1 MRTSLVEIIL
11 ITLIVFCLVLL
22 IIGLYNNVVSEK
34 TTLIKSEWV
43 CTDKESKE
51 SKVSIIGGK
60 VYSSSDCINYSK
72 EK

>member
-1 MRTSLVEIIL
+1 MRTSIVEIIL

-22 IIGLYNNVVSEK
+22 IIGLYNSVVSEK
-34 TTLIKSEWV
+34 ITLIKSEWV
-43 CTDKESKE
+43 CTEKE

-60 VYSSSDCINYSK
+60 VYSLSDCINYSK

>member
-11 ITLIVFCLVLL
+11 MTLIVFCFLLL
-22 IIGLYNNVVSEK
+22 IVGLYNNVVSEK
-34 TTLIKSEWV
+34 ITLIKSDWV
-43 CTDKESKE
+43 CTEKE

-60 VYSSSDCINYSK
+60 VYSSGDCINYSK

>member
-22 IIGLYNNVVSEK
+22 IVGLYNSAVSEK
-34 TTLIKSEWV
+34 ITLIKSGWV
-43 CTDKESKE
+43 CTEKE

-60 VYSSSDCINYSK
+60 VYSGSDCINYSK

>member
-1 MRTSLVEIIL
+1 MRTSIVEIIL
-11 ITLIVFCLVLL
+11 ITLIVFCLVVL
-22 IIGLYNNVVSEK
+22 IIGLYNSVVSEK
-34 TTLIKSEWV
+34 ITLIKSEWV
-43 CTDKESKE
+43 CTEEE

>member
-22 IIGLYNNVVSEK
+22 FVGLYNSVVSEK
-34 TTLIKSEWV
+34 ITLIKSEWI
-43 CTDKESKE
+43 CTEKE

-60 VYSSSDCINYSK
+60 VYSSSGCINYSK

>member
-34 TTLIKSEWV
+34 ITLIKSEWI
-43 CTDKESKE
+43 CTEKE

>member
-1 MRTSLVEIIL
+1 MRTSIVEIIL

-22 IIGLYNNVVSEK
+22 IIGLYNSVVSEK
-34 TTLIKSEWV
+34 ITLIKSEWV
-43 CTDKESKE
+43 CTEKE

-60 VYSSSDCINYSK
+60 VYSSNECVNYIK

>member
-34 TTLIKSEWV
+34 ITLIKSEWI
-43 CTDKESKE
+43 CTEKE
-51 SKVSIIGGK
+51 SKVSMIGGK
-60 VYSSSDCINYSK
+60 VYSGSDCINYSK

>member
-11 ITLIVFCLVLL
+11 ITLIVFCFVLL

-34 TTLIKSEWV
+34 ITLIKSEWV
-43 CTDKESKE
+43 CTEKE

-60 VYSSSDCINYSK
+60 VYSRNACINYSK

>member
-22 IIGLYNNVVSEK
+22 IIGLYNSVVPEK
-34 TTLIKSEWV
+34 ITLIKSEWV
-43 CTDKESKE
+43 CTEKE

-60 VYSSSDCINYSK
+60 VYSSGDCINYSK

>member
-1 MRTSLVEIIL
+1 MRTSIVEIIL

-22 IIGLYNNVVSEK
+22 IIGLYNSVVSEK
-34 TTLIKSEWV
+34 ITLIKSEWV
-43 CTDKESKE
+43 CTEKE

-60 VYSSSDCINYSK
+60 VYSGSDCINYSK

>member
-11 ITLIVFCLVLL
+11 MTLIMFCLVLL
-22 IIGLYNNVVSEK
+22 IVGLYNSVVSEK
-34 TTLIKSEWV
+34 ITLIKSEWV
-43 CTDKESKE
+43 CTEKE

>member
-1 MRTSLVEIIL
+1 MRTSIVEIIL
-11 ITLIVFCLVLL
+11 IALIVFCLVLL
-22 IIGLYNNVVSEK
+22 IIGLYNSVVSEK
-34 TTLIKSEWV
+34 ITLIKSEWV
-43 CTDKESKE
+43 CTEKE

>member
-11 ITLIVFCLVLL
+11 ITLIVFCLVVL

-34 TTLIKSEWV
+34 ITLIKSEWV
-43 CTDKESKE
+43 CTEKE

-60 VYSSSDCINYSK
+60 VYNSSDCISYSK
-72 EK
+72 VK

>member
-22 IIGLYNNVVSEK
+22 IIGLYNNAVSEK
-34 TTLIKSEWV
+34 ITLIKSEWV
-43 CTDKESKE
+43 CTKEESKL
-51 SKVSIIGGK
+51 SLIGGN
-60 VYSSSDCINYSK
+60 VIRRNECVNYVK

>member
-1 MRTSLVEIIL
+1 MRTSIVEIIL
-11 ITLIVFCLVLL
+11 ITLIVFCLVVL
-22 IIGLYNNVVSEK
+22 IIGLYNSVVSEK
-34 TTLIKSEWV
+34 ITLIKSEWV
-43 CTDKESKE
+43 CTEKE

>member
-43 CTDKESKE
+43 CTDKESK
-51 SKVSIIGGK
+51 VSIIGGK

>member
-1 MRTSLVEIIL
+1 MRTSIVEIIL

-22 IIGLYNNVVSEK
+22 IIGLYNSVVSEK
-34 TTLIKSEWV
+34 ITLIKSEWI
-43 CTDKESKE
+43 CTEKE

-60 VYSSSDCINYSK
+60 VYSLSDCINYSK

>member
-1 MRTSLVEIIL
+1 MRTSIVEIIL

-34 TTLIKSEWV
+34 ITLIKSEWV
-43 CTDKESKE
+43 CTEEE
-51 SKVSIIGGK
+51 SKVSTIGGK

>member
-1 MRTSLVEIIL
+1 MRTSIVEIIL

-22 IIGLYNNVVSEK
+22 FVGLYNSVVSEK
-34 TTLIKSEWV
+34 ITLIKSEWI
-43 CTDKESKE
+43 CTEKE

-60 VYSSSDCINYSK
+60 VYSSSDCISYSK

>member
-1 MRTSLVEIIL
+1 MRTSIVEIIL

-22 IIGLYNNVVSEK
+22 IIGLYNSVVSEK
-34 TTLIKSEWV
+34 ITLIKSEWI
-43 CTDKESKE
+43 CTEKE

-60 VYSSSDCINYSK
+60 AYSSSDCINYSK

>member
-11 ITLIVFCLVLL
+11 ITLIVLCLVLL
-22 IIGLYNNVVSEK
+22 IIGLYNSVVSEK
-34 TTLIKSEWV
+34 ITLIKSEWI
-43 CTDKESKE
+43 CTEKE

-60 VYSSSDCINYSK
+60 VYSLSDCINYSK